1 MHVPTLRT
9 ADDFPAWKQAVRLAC
24 MSLDVWDCVTGD
36 EAEPENRELQ
46 RIFRRSDRKA
56 FAILQSS
63 IAPNLLQV
71 VKEAQTSRE
80 TLEALEAHFGD
91 ASLSNKVYLK
101 RSLFKLQQDE
111 LQSCLDVTSQILAI
125 ADRLSQ
131 MRFELSPLDL
141 VIVLLAALHPRFDL
155 WVEQIERLPDDQLT
169 WANVTR
175 KLFHEETRLARLE
188 QRMEALAVSARGA
201 PKRASKTE
209 SGSKPVHDPKDD
221 LVCTYCAKRR
231 HTENRCFKRAKDL
244 KLQSKKSAQNFP
256 RKSKS
261 ASAYVARASEVTS
274 DYESAEE
281 EF

>member
-1 MHVPTLRT
+1 MHIPTLRT
-9 ADDFPAWKQAVRLAC
+9 ADDFPAGKQAVWLAC

-125 ADRLSQ
+125 ADCLSQ

-155 WVEQIERLPDDQLT
+155 WVEQIERLQKLPQIMNQLK
-169 WANVTR
+169 R
-175 KLFHEETRLARLE
+175 SFKLRSLGVLLA
-188 QRMEALAVSARGA
+188 
-201 PKRASKTE
+201 
-209 SGSKPVHDPKDD
+209 
-221 LVCTYCAKRR
+221 
-231 HTENRCFKRAKDL
+231 
-244 KLQSKKSAQNFP
+244 
-256 RKSKS
+256 
-261 ASAYVARASEVTS
+261 
-274 DYESAEE
+274 
-281 EF
+281 

>member
-101 RSLFKLQQDE
+101 RSLLTFKLQQDE

-131 MRFELSPLDL
+131 MNLSY
-141 VIVLLAALHPRFDL
+141 
-155 WVEQIERLPDDQLT
+155 T
-169 WANVTR
+169 
-175 KLFHEETRLARLE
+175 
-188 QRMEALAVSARGA
+188 
-201 PKRASKTE
+201 
-209 SGSKPVHDPKDD
+209 SGSCQSSFGSIAS
-221 LVCTYCAKRR
+221 LV
-231 HTENRCFKRAKDL
+231 
-244 KLQSKKSAQNFP
+244 
-256 RKSKS
+256 
-261 ASAYVARASEVTS
+261 
-274 DYESAEE
+274 
-281 EF
+281 

>member
-1 MHVPTLRT
+1 M
-9 ADDFPAWKQAVRLAC
+9 
-24 MSLDVWDCVTGD
+24 
-36 EAEPENRELQ
+36 
-46 RIFRRSDRKA
+46 
-56 FAILQSS
+56 
-63 IAPNLLQV
+63 
-71 VKEAQTSRE
+71 
-80 TLEALEAHFGD
+80 
-91 ASLSNKVYLK
+91 
-101 RSLFKLQQDE
+101 
-111 LQSCLDVTSQILAI
+111 
-125 ADRLSQ
+125 
-131 MRFELSPLDL
+131 
-141 VIVLLAALHPRFDL
+141 
-155 WVEQIERLPDDQLT
+155 PDDQLT

-221 LVCTYCAKRR
+221 LVCTYCSKRR

-261 ASAYVARASEVTS
+261 VSAYVAHASEVTS
-274 DYESAEE
+274 DYKSAEE